1 MKKTCFKHFIID
13 RKLNKKKWFYILTLT
28 PYLLPIA
35 NFVMQQYGILAP
47 VYVEILAKL
56 A

>member
-1 MKKTCFKHFIID
+1 MKITCFKHFIIE
-13 RKLNKKKWFYILTLT
+13 RKINKTKMFYILPLT
-28 PYLLPIA
+28 PNLLPIA